1 MILHWSDLKIKC
13 ILSKVL
19 PILEKYRRRK
29 PTVHFVCRS
38 SLMGKLAININKFAY
53 YSYPITALLFDKT
66 NIMISWLPSLFWRGT
81 NQMNRAYWLFHDYIL
96 VGLPNGNQPWISDDG
111 QTHYR
116 NFSDLSMAE
125 LDLPELCHKSPR
137 SSDCTKY
144 IPVRN
149 ERQLCNGDC
158 YT

>member
-38 SLMGKLAININKFAY
+38 SLVGKLAININKFAY
-53 YSYPITALLFDKT
+53 YSYPITALLYDKK
-66 NIMISWLPSLFWRGT
+66 IDCHRYSDGT

-96 VGLPNGNQPWISDDG
+96 VGLSNGNQPWISDDG

-116 NFSDLSMAE
+116 NFSA
-125 LDLPELCHKSPR
+125 LPWQNWIFPNSAIKAREVAIVPNTFPWGTNDNFVTEIATHS
-137 SSDCTKY
+137 
-144 IPVRN
+144 
-149 ERQLCNGDC
+149 
-158 YT
+158 

>member
-1 MILHWSDLKIKC
+1 MILHWSVLKIKR

-38 SLMGKLAININKFAY
+38 SLMGKLAINIQSQRYFTIKRTLWLVDCHR
-53 YSYPITALLFDKT
+53 YSDVEPIKW
-66 NIMISWLPSLFWRGT
+66 IVH
-81 NQMNRAYWLFHDYIL
+81 AYWLFHDYIL
-96 VGLPNGNQPWISDDG
+96 VGLPNGNQPWISDD
-111 QTHYR
+111 R

-144 IPVRN
+144 ILVRN